1 MGTMEVMLA
10 LVFVS
15 NSHKSAA
22 AAFGQVLTE
31 QS

>member
-1 MGTMEVMLA
+1 MMEVMLG
-10 LVFVS
+10 LVLVS
-15 NSHKSAA
+15 NSHSSAA